1 MSSAGKL
8 RMQSRHPV
16 ETIIG
21 FPLLGAVIFYTLDGK
36 MALNLGK
43 KRLCQLSD
51 VCYNRDRLKSFK

>member
-16 ETIIG
+16 ETIIV

-36 MALNLGK
+36 NGVKSWEEALV
-43 KRLCQLSD
+43 STE
-51 VCYNRDRLKSFK
+51 